1 MTTTCRQRNG
11 KNTRLNC
18 LSSEASA
25 YKGSNHAPMTSLNT
39 KTHRLALQQGSCFI
53 TKRSGEKGQQAKRD
67 SFCHHAAA
75 TSNKL
80 AYYCQQAHR
89 WVRKTMVPPRC
100 TVGFIPI
107 WWWPLKSTRKSI
119 IWKYANIQQLGCLP
133 ASGMFSEKE
142 RGSQIPLTRKY
153 KCRHKSLNI
162 KKKTVNYT
170 GKLINTK
177 GITNISFSFE
187 LSQQSLHTSIY
198 YNVFH
203 FFKGSFYCRFLFLT
217 YYKCRKLCFICFEA
231 HNSSS

>member
-1 MTTTCRQRNG
+1 MQTEKWHKHTLKLPEQRSICIQRQQSRTYDISQH
-11 KNTRLNC
+11 KNTQTGPPARMLFY
-18 LSSEASA
+18 
-25 YKGSNHAPMTSLNT
+25 YKQ
-39 KTHRLALQQGSCFI
+39 KW
-53 TKRSGEKGQQAKRD
+53 EKGQQAKRD

-89 WVRKTMVPPRC
+89 WVRKTMAPPRC
-100 TVGFIPI
+100 TAGFIPI
-107 WWWPLKSTRKSI
+107 WWWPLKSSRKSI

-133 ASGMFSEKE
+133 VSGMFLEEE
-142 RGSQIPLTRKY
+142 RGSQIPLTRTY

-162 KKKTVNYT
+162 KKKVNYT

-187 LSQQSLHTSIY
+187 LSQWSLHISK
-198 YNVFH
+198 VFTTKFPIFLKDH
-203 FFKGSFYCRFLFLT
+203 FTVDFVFLT